1 MTLRMQLDLWFD
13 LNYLIKT
20 AIVSLY
26 QHGRLTND
34 YIFWVILITSGGLLI
49 GLVSL
54 GYRVMATVGNGIT
67 PLTSARAF
75 VVQFSTALITLIFSG
90 FGIPLSTTHIIV
102 GAVIG
107 ISLADM
113 KKLSDFWELQWSM
126 LGRIVMS
133 WVVTIPAAASVAM
146 GFFAVLKVI
155 HDQSK

>member
-1 MTLRMQLDLWFD
+1 
-13 LNYLIKT
+13 
-20 AIVSLY
+20 
-26 QHGRLTND
+26 
-34 YIFWVILITSGGLLI
+34 
-49 GLVSL
+49 
-54 GYRVMATVGNGIT
+54 
-67 PLTSARAF
+67 
-75 VVQFSTALITLIFSG
+75 
-90 FGIPLSTTHIIV
+90 LSTTHIIV